1 MTRARRRPFD
11 PAAKIH
17 DRRASEVGR
26 QSQVAPIVVD
36 DPMGLDPG
44 DKIAVMRNLRDD
56 PLARLHSRK
65 SIDEAQYQAGRA
77 FQADWEA
84 ASRGPQ
90 AIDPGKEAVDGG
102 RPPEAITE
110 PQRRAVARLAQ
121 IDRGLGPDGAAL
133 TRDVLIERLA
143 YVEIARRRDLPG
155 KRWEEYFGFR
165 FRLCLDLMAAVYGF
179 SNERPPRNHVNN
191 HHLA

>member
-1 MTRARRRPFD
+1 MTRARQPYN
-11 PAAKIH
+11 PAKVH
-17 DRRASEVGR
+17 DRRAVETNRGA
-26 QSQVAPIVVD
+26 QVAPMVVD
-36 DPMGLDPG
+36 DPMALEPG

-65 SIDEAQYQAGRA
+65 SINEAQYQAGRA
-77 FQADWEA
+77 FQADWET
-84 ASRGPQ
+84 ASRGPR

-102 RPPEAITE
+102 RMPEAITE

-179 SNERPPRNHVNN
+179 SNERPPRDCVHN
-191 HHLA
+191 HHRT